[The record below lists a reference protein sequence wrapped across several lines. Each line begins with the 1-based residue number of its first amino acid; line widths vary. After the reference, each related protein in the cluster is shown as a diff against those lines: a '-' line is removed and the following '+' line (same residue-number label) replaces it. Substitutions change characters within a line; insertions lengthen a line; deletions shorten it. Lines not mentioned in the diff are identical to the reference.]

1 MTVEAQNPAAEL
13 RRLIAEGHLSED
25 ALQAITGIQPD
36 ALLRSLAETQ
46 TGMMRV
52 TTEPPSPSNDETSRL
67 AILAAQLTVG
77 LQIGD
82 DDRLKGIFESL
93 TIECHLTLQNIA
105 RLVGLDVEDVE
116 KALHDPRT
124 VPIERKYELATRGSF
139 LINAV
144 NLARGR

>member
-13 RRLIAEGHLSED
+13 RRLIAEGRLSED

-52 TTEPPSPSNDETSRL
+52 TTEPPSPSTEETSRL
-67 AILAAQLTVG
+67 TLLAAQLTAG
-77 LQIGD
+77 LQIAD
-82 DDRLKGIFESL
+82 DDRLTAIFESL
-93 TIECHLTLQNIA
+93 TVECRLTVQNIA

-116 KALHDPRT
+116 KALHDPRS
-124 VPIERKYELATRGSF
+124 VAIERKYELATRGSF

-144 NLARGR
+144 NQARGR